1 MGGER
6 LRINRLLQG
15 FRNLRFLFSED
26 PQRWYLGLGGNT
38 VSAGVT
44 VNEESALRLAAVYSC
59 VRVLAESVAQL
70 PLKVYERLPSGGKR
84 EAGEHPLYPLVH
96 DRPNEEMTSFN
107 WREASMGH
115 LCTWGNS
122 YSFVDYGGDGRVRA
136 IKPLLPSRVTPKRTQ
151 KGVLVYEVSDAHG
164 GKQTYLQ
171 GQILHVAGL
180 GYDGLIGYSPIR
192 MAAESIGTGIAAS
205 QFQGKFFAN
214 GALPGGVLEH
224 KGTLGK
230 EAQTRL
236 KESWERIHKGVDNA
250 HKVAVLEEGMTYKSI
265 TINPVD
271 AQLLESMKLSR
282 SEIAGIFRVP
292 AHLINDLEKA
302 TFSNITELSLEFV
315 MYTLSPWLTRLEQ
328 AMNWRLFLPTERGR
342 YFAEFVVD
350 GLLRGDTKSRNEAH
364 RTAVMGGWKSINE
377 VRAEENMA
385 PIEGGDEHF
394 MQSAFTTVG
403 RIVSGDPQGGG
414 R

>member
-1 MGGER
+1 M
-6 LRINRLLQG
+6 RITRLLQG
-15 FRNLRFLFSED
+15 FKNLRFLFSED
-26 PQRWYLGLGGNT
+26 PQKWFLALNGNT
-38 VSAGVT
+38 VSSGVT
-44 VNEESALRLAAVYSC
+44 VNEDSALRLAAVYSC

-84 EAGEHPLYPLVH
+84 EAPGHPLYALLH
-96 DRPNEEMTSFN
+96 DRPNEEMSSFN
-107 WREASMGH
+107 WREAGVGH
-115 LCTWGNS
+115 LCTWGNAFN
-122 YSFVDYGGDGRVRA
+122 FVDYGEDGRVRA
-136 IKPLLPSRVTPKRTQ
+136 LKPLRPDRVAPKRTQ
-151 KGVLVYEVSDAHG
+151 KGGLVYEVADDKG
-164 GKQTYLQ
+164 QRQTYLKE
-171 GQILHVAGL
+171 QILHFAGL

-192 MAAESIGTGIAAS
+192 LAAESIGMGLAAATHA
-205 QFQGKFFAN
+205 GKFFAN
-214 GALPGGVLEH
+214 GAVPGGVLEH
-224 KGTLGK
+224 PGSLGK
-230 EAQTRL
+230 EAQARL
-236 KESWERIHKGVDNA
+236 RESWEKLHKGPDNA
-250 HKVAVLEEGMTYKSI
+250 QRLAILEEGMKYNRI

-271 AQLLESMKLSR
+271 AQLLESMKLTR

-403 RIVSGDPQGGG
+403 RIVSGDPQGEG

>member
-1 MGGER
+1 M
-6 LRINRLLQG
+6 RITRLLQG
-15 FRNLRFLFSED
+15 FKNLRFLFSED
-26 PQRWYLGLGGNT
+26 PQKWFLALNGNT
-38 VSAGVT
+38 VSSGVT
-44 VNEESALRLAAVYSC
+44 VNEDSALRLAAVYSC

-84 EAGEHPLYPLVH
+84 EAAEHPLYPLVH
-96 DRPNEEMTSFN
+96 DRPNEEIASFN
-107 WREASMGH
+107 WRETIMGH
-115 LCTWGNS
+115 LCTWGNA
-122 YSFVDYGGDGRVRA
+122 YSFVDYANDGRVRSL
-136 IKPLLPSRVTPKRTQ
+136 KPLLPSRVAPKRT
-151 KGVLVYEVSDAHG
+151 KTGLLVYEVADEKG
-164 GKQTYLQ
+164 QRTTYLKE
-171 GQILHVAGL
+171 QILHVAGL

-192 MAAESIGTGIAAS
+192 LAAESIGTGIAAA

-224 KGTLGK
+224 KGTLGR
-230 EAQTRL
+230 EAQDRL
-236 KESWERIHKGVDNA
+236 KESWERIHKGTDNA
-250 HKVAVLEEGMTYKSI
+250 HKIAVLEEGMTYKSV

-282 SEIAGIFRVP
+282 SEIAGIYRVP

-328 AMNWRLFLPTERGR
+328 AMNWRLFLPSERGR
-342 YFAEFVVD
+342 YFCEFVVD

-364 RTAVMGGWKSINE
+364 RTAIMGGWKSINE

-403 RIVSGDPQGGG
+403 RIVNPDPADPQGGG
-414 R
+414 GR